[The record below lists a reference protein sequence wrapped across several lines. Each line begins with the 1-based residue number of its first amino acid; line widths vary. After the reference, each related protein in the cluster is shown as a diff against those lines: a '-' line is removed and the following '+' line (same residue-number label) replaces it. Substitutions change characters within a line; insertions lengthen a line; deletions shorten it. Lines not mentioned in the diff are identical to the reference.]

1 MKKARLLLVLMA
13 TLFLEH
19 EAAVAQFTN
28 GQNANVVLGQPN
40 FTTSTIG
47 INQSGMQHS
56 ASVAVDPTTGKV
68 FVSDTYNNRVLR
80 FSNAAAVIS
89 GSAAEAVL
97 GQPNLTT
104 TTYKGVSQSSFA
116 PFGVAVDASGNLY
129 VADPGNNRV
138 LRFANASSLANGS
151 NATSVLGQPDFTSSF
166 GIDPPNQSVMA
177 NPTGIAVDGSG
188 NLYVADQQNNRV
200 LRFANAA
207 SLSNGANATS
217 VLGQAT
223 FTTGVGT
230 DQQSSMASP
239 TGVAVDGSGN
249 LYVADA
255 FNNRVLRFANA
266 ASLANGSNATSVLGQ
281 ATFTT
286 NTPATTQ
293 SGMYYPRGVA
303 VDATG
308 NLYVAD
314 NINSRVLQFAN
325 AASLPNGANATSVLG
340 QATFTTN
347 TSATTQ
353 SGMNQPFGVA
363 VDGSGNLYVA
373 DTGNNRVLQ
382 FTNPASLANGL
393 NANSV
398 LGQATFTT
406 NGTATT
412 QSGMNAPVGIAVHPA
427 TGKVFVADYINNRV
441 LRFSSTAAA
450 ISGSAAEAVL
460 GQPDFT
466 SNIPAT
472 TQSGMNN
479 PYGVA
484 VDASGNLYVSDL
496 NNNRVLIFANAAS
509 LPNGANATSVLGQP
523 VFTSNIIF
531 PTNQY
536 GMHYPRGLAVD
547 NTGNLYVADDYN
559 QRVLIFANA
568 ATLPNGALA
577 TSVLGQPDF
586 NSNSSATS
594 QSGMNSPS
602 GVAVDAA
609 GNLYVSD
616 YGISRV
622 LRFANAASLPNGAI
636 ASVVLGQVDFTTSG
650 LAKTQNGMNYP
661 FGVAVDASGNLY
673 VADTYNNRIL
683 KFANAA
689 SLENGSPA
697 TSVLG
702 QPSFLSYAYAT
713 TQSGMNTPSGVAVDA
728 SGNLYIA
735 DYGNNRVLRFNGP
748 GPQLVSVTDV
758 PNDQGGQLFILWN
771 ASTFD
776 APSNHLISR
785 YSVWRAPQLTTGL
798 GVPSNAIKGK
808 GMLTSSMKNVHHI
821 KGEYFEQVGTVT
833 AKHFSGYSFLDHTP
847 ADSVI
852 GATPEPYYD
861 YIILAET
868 ADSNVFYPSNVV
880 SGISVDNLPPGT
892 PSAVAAQAVSNG
904 IQLHWT
910 PAHDPDI
917 YQYNLYR
924 SPLPFVLPR
933 DTTGATVF
941 VTSDTTYTD
950 AVSGGQSYNYV
961 VVTVDLHGNRS
972 AMSKDVGQDLPLAV
986 SLVSLTAT
994 PVEQTATK
1002 LGAGI
1007 AVNWATASETNNA
1020 GFEIYRKEKTLVGYS
1035 DLKLI
1040 SSYKNNPGLKG
1051 LGSSPSGRA
1060 YSLSDWTPESGKSY
1074 IYELRDYY
1082 YSGQTASRETAE
1094 VKATQVGKYEL
1105 GQNYP
1110 NPFNPTTTIEYAMP
1124 QAGVVTLKVY
1134 DVLGREVTTLVNER
1148 KAAGNYAVPFN
1159 GSGLAS
1165 GVYFYKLTAGNFTAT
1180 KKLLLV
1186 K

>member
-1 MKKARLLLVLMA
+1 MRKASLLLFFMA
-13 TLFLEH
+13 ALYLEQ
-19 EAAVAQFTN
+19 EAAVAQFVN
-28 GQNANVVLGQPN
+28 GQNASVVLGQPN
-40 FTTSTIG
+40 FTSSTYLSG
-47 INQSGMQHS
+47 SSGMTNPTG
-56 ASVAVDPTTGKV
+56 VAVDPTTGKV
-68 FVSDTYNNRVLR
+68 FVVDRGNR
-80 FSNAAAVIS
+80 
-89 GSAAEAVL
+89 
-97 GQPNLTT
+97 
-104 TTYKGVSQSSFA
+104 
-116 PFGVAVDASGNLY
+116 
-129 VADPGNNRV
+129 
-138 LRFANASSLANGS
+138 
-151 NATSVLGQPDFTSSF
+151 
-166 GIDPPNQSVMA
+166 
-177 NPTGIAVDGSG
+177 
-188 NLYVADQQNNRV
+188 
-200 LRFANAA
+200 
-207 SLSNGANATS
+207 
-217 VLGQAT
+217 
-223 FTTGVGT
+223 
-230 DQQSSMASP
+230 
-239 TGVAVDGSGN
+239 
-249 LYVADA
+249 
-255 FNNRVLRFANA
+255 
-266 ASLANGSNATSVLGQ
+266 
-281 ATFTT
+281 
-286 NTPATTQ
+286 
-293 SGMYYPRGVA
+293 
-303 VDATG
+303 
-308 NLYVAD
+308 
-314 NINSRVLQFAN
+314 
-325 AASLPNGANATSVLG
+325 
-340 QATFTTN
+340 
-347 TSATTQ
+347 
-353 SGMNQPFGVA
+353 
-363 VDGSGNLYVA
+363 
-373 DTGNNRVLQ
+373 
-382 FTNPASLANGL
+382 
-393 NANSV
+393 
-398 LGQATFTT
+398 
-406 NGTATT
+406 
-412 QSGMNAPVGIAVHPA
+412 
-427 TGKVFVADYINNRV
+427 RV
-441 LRFSSTAAA
+441 LRFSSAAAA

-466 SNIPAT
+466 TNTAAI
-472 TQSGMNN
+472 TQNGMND
-479 PYGVA
+479 PW
-484 VDASGNLYVSDL
+484 
-496 NNNRVLIFANAAS
+496 
-509 LPNGANATSVLGQP
+509 
-523 VFTSNIIF
+523 
-531 PTNQY
+531 
-536 GMHYPRGLAVD
+536 GL
-547 NTGNLYVADDYN
+547 T
-559 QRVLIFANA
+559 
-568 ATLPNGALA
+568 
-577 TSVLGQPDF
+577 
-586 NSNSSATS
+586 
-594 QSGMNSPS
+594 
-602 GVAVDAA
+602 VDAA
-609 GNLYVSD
+609 GNLYVAELFTN
-616 YGISRV
+616 RV
-622 LRFANAASLPNGAI
+622 LRFNSAATKANGANADG
-636 ASVVLGQVDFTTSG
+636 VLGQPNFTSNAYNTPS
-650 LAKTQNGMNYP
+650 QNGMHYP
-661 FGVAVDASGNLY
+661 SGVASDGLGNLYVADAGYNRVLKFAGADTLSNGANATNVLGQPNFTSYNIGTDEASMDGPSSVAVDGLGNLWVADTDNSRVLQFSNAAWIPNGTYATSVLGQPNFTSSDYTKTTQSSMIFPYGVAVDGSHNLYVADGGNNRVLKFVGADTLSNGANATNVLGQSSFFTSTHPYPPTQSGMYNFYGSLAVDTSGNLY
-673 VADTYNNRIL
+673 VADFNN
-683 KFANAA
+683 
-689 SLENGSPA
+689 S
-697 TSVLG
+697 
-702 QPSFLSYAYAT
+702 
-713 TQSGMNTPSGVAVDA
+713 
-728 SGNLYIA
+728 
-735 DYGNNRVLRFNGP
+735 RVLRFNGP